1 MAYSLQP
8 MLKIR
13 VMREDRAQ
21 ADLAAARNARATAER
36 EREERRADYA
46 RYEETR
52 EERRDAV
59 YATVMNKVI
68 TREGLDI
75 MQEGVARIDEEGSLL
90 RDNIRQAEAVVTER
104 LEQENAAH
112 GAYVFAMKNR
122 RKIEEHR
129 AIWAEAENREAERR
143 AEAELEDFA
152 GRKIVS
158 EDDDAED

>member
-1 MAYSLQP
+1 MLQP

-13 VMREDRAQ
+13 TMREDRAQ
-21 ADLAAARNARATAER
+21 ADLAAARNARAVAER
-36 EREERRADYA
+36 EREERQADYA
-46 RYEETR
+46 RYEETK

-104 LEQENAAH
+104 LGQEDAAH

-122 RKIEEHR
+122 KKIEEHR
-129 AIWAEAENREAERR
+129 AIWAEAERLADEVR
-143 AEAELEDFA
+143 AESELEDFT
-152 GRKIVS
+152 GRKIPV
-158 EDDDAED
+158 EDDDAADRAD

>member
-36 EREERRADYA
+36 ERESRRADYA
-46 RYEETR
+46 RYEETK
-52 EERRDAV
+52 EERRDAI

-104 LEQENAAH
+104 LGQENEAH
-112 GAYVFAMKNR
+112 GTYVFAMKNR

>member
-1 MAYSLQP
+1 MAYMLQP

-13 VMREDRAQ
+13 AMREDRAQ
-21 ADLAAARNARATAER
+21 ADLAAARNARAMAER
-36 EREERRADYA
+36 EREERREDYA
-46 RYEETR
+46 RYEETK
-52 EERRDAV
+52 EERRDAI

-68 TREGLDI
+68 TREGLDV

-104 LEQENAAH
+104 LGQEDEAH

-122 RKIEEHR
+122 KKIEEHR

-143 AEAELEDFA
+143 TEAELEDFT

-158 EDDDAED
+158 DDDDAAD

>member
-1 MAYSLQP
+1 
-8 MLKIR
+8 
-13 VMREDRAQ
+13 MREDRAQ
-21 ADLAAARNARATAER
+21 ADLAAARNARSMAER
-36 EREERRADYA
+36 ERESRRADYA

-52 EERRDAV
+52 EERRDAI
-59 YATVMNKVI
+59 YATVMNKVVS
-68 TREGLDI
+68 RENLDI

-104 LEQENAAH
+104 LGQENEAH
-112 GAYVFAMKNR
+112 GAYVVAMKNR

-129 AIWAEAENREAERR
+129 AVWAEAENREAERR
-143 AEAELEDFA
+143 AEVELEDFT

>member
-1 MAYSLQP
+1 MYKLLP

-13 VMREDRAQ
+13 MMREDRAQ
-21 ADLAAARNARATAER
+21 ADLAAARNARALAER
-36 EREERRADYA
+36 EREERQEDYA
-46 RYEETR
+46 RYEETK

-68 TREGLDI
+68 TRDGLDI

-129 AIWAEAENREAERR
+129 AVWAEAENREAERR